1 MTQENSFSNMWRIH
15 SLTLQSILVA
25 RPVTPNLTEVELQI
39 LQVLWDS
46 GPSTVREVHRALE
59 EFKETN
65 YATTV
70 KMLRV
75 MHEKSL
81 VKRKEDAKPIIYRAA
96 ITRERAQ
103 KRGLSDLITR
113 LYNGSAAK
121 LMMHALSDK
130 RATPEEIAEIR
141 QWLDEIEGGS
151 P

>member
-1 MTQENSFSNMWRIH
+1 M
-15 SLTLQSILVA
+15 A
-25 RPVTPNLTEVELQI
+25 RPITPHLTEVELQI
-39 LQVLWDS
+39 LQVLWDA
-46 GPSTVREVHRALE
+46 GPSTVREVHQALG

-75 MHEKSL
+75 MLEKSL